1 MVNNFYQES
10 DLINSLKCKK
20 RIAPTLVKGID
31 SLASLAEGSLVFG
44 IGVYYGDSYDEKASL
59 ILSLWLDY
67 KGDLLQQAEQIIRLT
82 RKGKKQSKVGIMIN
96 SFIAH

>member
-1 MVNNFYQES
+1 MVFSKSVILLYNLENMNMVNNFYQES

-44 IGVYYGDSYDEKASL
+44 IGVYYGDSYD
-59 ILSLWLDY
+59 
-67 KGDLLQQAEQIIRLT
+67 
-82 RKGKKQSKVGIMIN
+82 
-96 SFIAH
+96 